1 MEHELYVVALVKSSE
16 RARAAV
22 GGMARS
28 DLLRH
33 LASTGRTAEEWAEL
47 AARIRAEFTPPQ
59 LPAALT
65 GQHLRALLGTKAT
78 EVLAEV
84 LGCPAPDVHE
94 TLLDAER
101 LEWAL
106 RDSGS
111 TRRTIRDAERLM
123 MELIPRLPRLAAAH
137 ALSSGDWG
145 WFVERHGWLTGH
157 AVRRLTAHARRRG
170 WPADARP
177 AQVLAAVLDEVDGP
191 RTEVHDSARFDSLA
205 LIELRRRIGLLTEQL
220 RDDALSRAEE
230 AALLAP
236 DLTSVARLPAWLQLY
251 EHNAVAIGLHRL
263 FTGATSLAE
272 LLQGA
277 YSEPPPV
284 VGDPVPGKGFGI
296 ENEIAFGV
304 FKRRVAFDVTCEVEG
319 HTGPQ
324 VVLRCRGLPRDA
336 HQPVRTKI
344 LQLRGS
350 DLSQIGSSIGERLL
364 NTRVAQHHGLHG
376 RLRLAL
382 HQHGT
387 EAVQAVLLTGIR
399 RPITVPAPWC
409 DHLTTT
415 LPFAEPPAGDTGFG
429 DVREVNRALRD
440 SAGDR
445 RVEEVT

>member
-1 MEHELYVVALVKSSE
+1 MEHELYVMALVKSSE

-33 LASTGRTAEEWAEL
+33 LASAGRAAEEWAEL
-47 AARIRAEFTPPQ
+47 AARIRTEFTPPP

-65 GQHLRALLGTKAT
+65 QQHLRALLTTRSIAA
-78 EVLAEV
+78 LAEV
-84 LGCPAPDVHE
+84 LRCPVPDVHE
-94 TLLDAER
+94 TLLDPER

-111 TRRTIRDAERLM
+111 NRRTIRDAERML

-145 WFVERHGWLTGH
+145 WFVERHGWLTAH
-157 AVRRLTAHARRRG
+157 AVRCLTAHARYRG

-205 LIELRRRIGLLTEQL
+205 LIELRRRIGLLAEQL

-236 DLTSVARLPAWLQLY
+236 DLASVSRLPAWLQLY
-251 EHNAVAIGLHRL
+251 EQNAVAIGLHRL

-284 VGDPVPGKGFGI
+284 VGDPLPAKGFGI
-296 ENEIAFGV
+296 ENEISFGV

-336 HQPVRTKI
+336 HQPVRAKI
-344 LQLRGS
+344 LQLRTS
-350 DLSQIGSSIGERLL
+350 DLSQIGSSVGERLL
-364 NTRVAQHHGLHG
+364 NTRVAQHHGLRG

-382 HQHGT
+382 HQHGA
-387 EAVQAVLLTGIR
+387 EAIQAVLLTGIR
-399 RPITVPAPWC
+399 RPISVPAPWR
-409 DHLTTT
+409 DHLETA
-415 LPFAEPPAGDTGFG
+415 LPFAEPPAHDTGFG
-429 DVREVNRALRD
+429 DVGEVNRALRD